1 MRERSQD
8 AMAHRYNG
16 EESVVRLLSERQV
29 KDTCITHVQ
38 RKLQVTEDLVA
49 RLGLE
54 AELEGHTGCVN
65 CLEWNQKGE
74 ILASGSDDVQIMLWD
89 PFRHR
94 KLHTIP
100 SGHHGNIF
108 SIKFLPYSGDSLMV
122 SGAADFKIR
131 VHDIHSRETT
141 MVCGC
146 HTSRV
151 KRLATAASVPYVFWS
166 AAEDGVILQ
175 FDYRSPHQCSA
186 DASHVLV
193 NLGYHLGRNVE
204 AKCIAVNQLRPH
216 LVAVGAND
224 SYIRLYDR
232 RMINTTKLTRFS
244 SSSKLDADADNL
256 PPGCVT
262 YFAAGHLPLKYP
274 RKRYRTLASTYV
286 AFSPDGS
293 ELLANLGGE
302 QIYLF
307 NINHPRQPKSF
318 DLQNFTSSLHSNG
331 LCKNF
336 ADSSSSPTNGYSTH
350 RNGMANGMVSNGMKQ
365 NGMVTSTDAPKPS
378 STKWGPSNSR
388 PLPARVEAIKC
399 KANEKFGKQKYTLAI
414 NLYNQAIRMVS
425 DSAVLYCNRAAAFMK
440 RAWDGDMYAALRD
453 CHVSLQLEA
462 DYVKAH
468 LRLARCLYELRWTK
482 EALDCLQ
489 AFKARFPDCALG
501 QACQA
506 LDRDIKAA
514 IFSKT
519 DNDSEEGSRSESQSS
534 NGSANSSPK
543 HRRQPQISEQE
554 KAWRSLAYDYELRY
568 CGHCNTTTDIKEAN
582 FFGSAGQYVVAG
594 SDDGSFFVWDKNS
607 TNLIRVMRG
616 DDSIVNCLQPHPS
629 TCLLATS
636 GIDPVVRLWSPRPED
651 GKKEDREVVD
661 SEDAAVA
668 NQRRMNADPLEVM
681 LMNMGYRVPGLL
693 ESDEGEA
700 EGRSGEANV
709 VSCRPS

>member
-1 MRERSQD
+1 MG
-8 AMAHRYNG
+8 HRY
-16 EESVVRLLSERQV
+16 EESVVRLLGERQV
-29 KDTCITHVQ
+29 KSDEQLITM
-38 RKLQVTEDLVA
+38 
-49 RLGLE
+49 
-54 AELEGHTGCVN
+54 GHAGCVN

-94 KLHTIP
+94 RLHTIP

-108 SIKFLPYSGDSLMV
+108 SIKFLPYSGDSLMA

-131 VHDIHSRETT
+131 VHDIHARETT
-141 MVCGC
+141 MVCSC

-151 KRLATAASVPYVFWS
+151 KRLATAASVPFVFWS

-175 FDYRSPHQCSA
+175 FDYRTPHQCSA
-186 DASHVLV
+186 DANHVLV

-204 AKCIAVNQLRPH
+204 AKCIAVNQLQPH

-232 RMINTTKLTRFS
+232 RMINTTKLTRFN
-244 SSSKLDADADNL
+244 SSSKPDAESDNL
-256 PPGCVT
+256 APGCVT

-318 DLQNFTSSLHSNG
+318 DLQSFTSSLHSNG
-331 LCKNF
+331 LCKNL
-336 ADSSSSPTNGYSTH
+336 AEGGSSPANGFSTH
-350 RNGMANGMVSNGMKQ
+350 KNGISNGMISNGMKQ
-365 NGMVTSTDAPKPS
+365 NGIVTSTDTPPVS
-378 STKWGPSNSR
+378 SNTKWGYESILDDATHFWHLKKPFVCNHVFKKSNG
-388 PLPARVEAIKC
+388 L
-399 KANEKFGKQKYTLAI
+399 
-414 NLYNQAIRMVS
+414 VS
-425 DSAVLYCNRAAAFMK
+425 EIGVTSCVCLHKVLYCNRAAAFMK

-453 CHVSLQLEA
+453 CHTSLQLEA

-468 LRLARCLYELRWTK
+468 LRLVRCLYELRWTK

-489 AFKARFPDCALG
+489 AFKSRFPDCALS
-501 QACQA
+501 QTCQA

-554 KAWRSLAYDYELRY
+554 KAWRAVAYDYELRF

-582 FFGSAGQYVVAG
+582 FFGSAGQFVVAG
-594 SDDGSFFVWDKNS
+594 SDDGSFFVWDKQS
-607 TNLIRVMRG
+607 TNLVRVMRG

-636 GIDPVVRLWSPRPED
+636 GIDPVVRLWSPKPED
-651 GKKEDREVVD
+651 GRKEDREVVD

-693 ESDEGEA
+693 ESDEVEV
-700 EGRSGEANV
+700 EDRSGEANV

>member
-1 MRERSQD
+1 
-8 AMAHRYNG
+8 
-16 EESVVRLLSERQV
+16 
-29 KDTCITHVQ
+29 
-38 RKLQVTEDLVA
+38 
-49 RLGLE
+49 
-54 AELEGHTGCVN
+54 
-65 CLEWNQKGE
+65 
-74 ILASGSDDVQIMLWD
+74 
-89 PFRHR
+89 
-94 KLHTIP
+94 
-100 SGHHGNIF
+100 
-108 SIKFLPYSGDSLMV
+108 
-122 SGAADFKIR
+122 
-131 VHDIHSRETT
+131 
-141 MVCGC
+141 MVCSC

-151 KRLATAASVPYVFWS
+151 KRLATAASVPFVFWS

-175 FDYRSPHQCSA
+175 FDYRTPHQCSA
-186 DASHVLV
+186 DANHVLV

-204 AKCIAVNQLRPH
+204 AKCIAVNQLQPH

-232 RMINTTKLTRFS
+232 RMINTTKLARFN
-244 SSSKLDADADNL
+244 SSSKPDAESDNL
-256 PPGCVT
+256 APGCVT

-318 DLQNFTSSLHSNG
+318 DLQSFTSSLHSNG
-331 LCKNF
+331 LCKNL
-336 ADSSSSPTNGYSTH
+336 AEGGSSPANGFSTH
-350 RNGMANGMVSNGMKQ
+350 KNGISNGMISNGMKQ
-365 NGMVTSTDAPKPS
+365 NGIVTSTDTPPVS
-378 STKWGPSNSR
+378 SNTKWGPANSK
-388 PLPARVEAIKC
+388 PLPPHVEAIKC
-399 KANEKFGKQKYTLAI
+399 KANEKFGNQKYTLAI

-425 DSAVLYCNRAAAFMK
+425 DSPVLYCNRAAAFMK

-453 CHVSLQLEA
+453 CHTSLQLEA

-468 LRLARCLYELRWTK
+468 LRLVRCLYELRWTK

-489 AFKARFPDCALG
+489 AFKSRFPDCALS
-501 QACQA
+501 QTCQA

-554 KAWRSLAYDYELRY
+554 KAWRAVAYDYELRF

-582 FFGSAGQYVVAG
+582 FFGSAGQFVVAG
-594 SDDGSFFVWDKNS
+594 SDDGSFFVWDKQS
-607 TNLIRVMRG
+607 TNLVRVMRG

-636 GIDPVVRLWSPRPED
+636 GIDPVVRLWSPKPED
-651 GKKEDREVVD
+651 GRKEDREVVD

-693 ESDEGEA
+693 ESDEVEVEDRA
-700 EGRSGEANV
+700 GEANV

>member
-1 MRERSQD
+1 MAQHYKSER
-8 AMAHRYNG
+8 G
-16 EESVVRLLSERQV
+16 VVKLLSERQS
-29 KDTCITHVQ
+29 KDKCFAHVQ
-38 RKLQVTEDLVA
+38 RKLQVTDDLVA

-65 CLEWNQKGE
+65 CLEWNQRGE
-74 ILASGSDDVQIMLWD
+74 ILASGSDDVQIILWD

-94 KLHTIP
+94 RLHTVQ
-100 SGHHGNIF
+100 SGHHGNVF
-108 SIKFLPYSGDSLMV
+108 SVKFLPYSGDSMMV

-131 VHDIHSRETT
+131 VHDVQAKETT
-141 MVCGC
+141 MVCSC

-151 KRLATAASVPYVFWS
+151 KRLATAASVPFVFWS

-175 FDYRSPHQCSA
+175 FDYRTAHQCS
-186 DASHVLV
+186 SESGNVLV

-204 AKCIAVNQLRPH
+204 AKCIAVNQLQPH
-216 LVAVGAND
+216 LLAVGAND

-232 RMINTTKLTRFS
+232 RMISTTKLWRQTNASRS
-244 SSSKLDADADNL
+244 ETDGDNL

-274 RKRYRTLASTYV
+274 RKRFRTLASTYV

-307 NINHPRQPKSF
+307 NINQPRQPKSF
-318 DLQNFTSSLHSNG
+318 DLQNFSSLHTNGMCKSLSENSSPANGFSAHKNGMSNG
-331 LCKNF
+331 V
-336 ADSSSSPTNGYSTH
+336 
-350 RNGMANGMVSNGMKQ
+350 VSNGMKP
-365 NGMVTSTDAPKPS
+365 NGVVPPTEASKGMS
-378 STKWGPSNSR
+378 SCAKWGPMSSK
-388 PLPARVEAIKC
+388 PLPPRVEAIKC

-414 NLYNQAIRMVS
+414 NLYNKAIQMVS

-462 DYVKAH
+462 GYVKAH
-468 LRLARCLYELRWTK
+468 LRLARCLYELRWTN
-482 EALDCLQ
+482 EAIDCLQ
-489 AFKARFPDCALG
+489 AFKLRFPDYATG

-506 LDRDIKAA
+506 LERDLKRA
-514 IFSKT
+514 IFSRT
-519 DNDSEEGSRSESQSS
+519 ENDSEEGSRSESQSS

-543 HRRQPQISEQE
+543 HKRQPQISEQE
-554 KAWRSLAYDYELRY
+554 KTWRSLAYDYELRY

-594 SDDGSFFVWDKNS
+594 SDDGSFFVWDKQS
-607 TNLIRVMRG
+607 TNLVRVMRG

-636 GIDPVVRLWSPRPED
+636 GIDPVVRLWSPKPED
-651 GKKEDREVVD
+651 GSKEDREVVD

-693 ESDEGEA
+693 ESDEA
-700 EGRSGEANV
+700 EVDGRGAEANI

>member
-1 MRERSQD
+1 MPLHQMKE
-8 AMAHRYNG
+8 NNLI
-16 EESVVRLLSERQV
+16 RLLSRRQSEESCNV
-29 KDTCITHVQ
+29 HVQ
-38 RKLQVTEDLVA
+38 RKLQVTDELIA

-54 AELEGHTGCVN
+54 VELQGHAGCVN

-74 ILASGSDDVQIMLWD
+74 VLASGSDDVQIILWD
-89 PFRHR
+89 PFHHK
-94 KLHTIP
+94 KLHTIQ

-108 SIKFLPYSGDSLMV
+108 SVKFLPHSGDGTML

-131 VHDIHSRETT
+131 VHDVASRETM
-141 MVCGC
+141 MVCSC

-151 KRLATAASVPYVFWS
+151 KRLAVAPSIPFLFWS
-166 AAEDGVILQ
+166 SAEDGLILQ
-175 FDYRSPHQCSA
+175 FDYRVPHRCSSEA
-186 DASHVLV
+186 DSVLI
-193 NLGYHLGRNVE
+193 NLGNHLGRNVE
-204 AKCIAVNQLRPH
+204 AKCISINPLHSH
-216 LVAVGAND
+216 LLAVGAND
-224 SYIRLYDR
+224 PYIRLYDR
-232 RMINTTKLTRFS
+232 RMIKT
-244 SSSKLDADADNL
+244 SKLARQGTITDPDNDNL

-274 RKRYRTLASTYV
+274 KKCFRTLASTYV

-307 NINHPRQPKSF
+307 NINQPRQPKSF
-318 DLQNFTSSLHSNG
+318 DMSNFPLFHSNG
-331 LCKNF
+331 LSKSLSEEN
-336 ADSSSSPTNGYSTH
+336 SPANGFNQH
-350 RNGMANGMVSNGMKQ
+350 RNGLSNGILS
-365 NGMVTSTDAPKPS
+365 NGIKPTGVLPTSAEIPKS
-378 STKWGPSNSR
+378 SVKRWKPANVK
-388 PLPARVEAIKC
+388 PLPPRVEEIKC
-399 KANEKFGKQKYTLAI
+399 RANDKFGQQQYTLAI
-414 NLYNQAIRMVS
+414 NLYNEAIHIVP
-425 DSAVLYCNRAAAFMK
+425 DSPVLYCNRAAAYMK
-440 RAWDGDMYAALRD
+440 RLWDGDMYAALRD
-453 CHVSLQLEA
+453 CHVSLQLEQ

-482 EALDCLQ
+482 EALECLQ
-489 AFKARFPDCALG
+489 AFKLKFPDHALG
-501 QACQA
+501 QTCQA

-519 DNDSEEGSRSESQSS
+519 ENDSEEGSRSESQSS
-534 NGSANSSPK
+534 SGSNNSSP
-543 HRRQPQISEQE
+543 RQKKQPHISEQE
-554 KAWRSLAYDYELRY
+554 KAWRALAFDYELRY

-594 SDDGSFFVWDKNS
+594 SDDGSFFVWDKVT
-607 TNLIRVMRG
+607 TNLVRVMRG

-636 GIDPVVRLWSPRPED
+636 GIDPVVRLWSPKPED
-651 GKKEDREVVD
+651 GSKEDREVVN

-693 ESDEGEA
+693 ESDEGET
-700 EGRSGEANV
+700 EGRGGEASV

>member
-1 MRERSQD
+1 MG
-8 AMAHRYNG
+8 HRY
-16 EESVVRLLSERQV
+16 EENIVRLLSERQF
-29 KDTCITHVQ
+29 KDRSITRVQ

-54 AELEGHTGCVN
+54 AELEGHAGCVN

-94 KLHTIP
+94 RLHTIP

-108 SIKFLPYSGDSLMV
+108 SIKFLPYSGDGLMA

-131 VHDIHSRETT
+131 VHDIHARETT
-141 MVCGC
+141 MVCSC

-151 KRLATAASVPYVFWS
+151 KRLATAASVPFVFWS

-175 FDYRSPHQCSA
+175 FDYRMPHQCTA
-186 DASHVLV
+186 DANHVLV

-204 AKCIAVNQLRPH
+204 AKCIAVNQLQPH
-216 LVAVGAND
+216 LLAVGAND

-232 RMINTTKLTRFS
+232 RMINTTKLARFNS
-244 SSSKLDADADNL
+244 SSSKPDAESDNL
-256 PPGCVT
+256 APGCVT

-307 NINHPRQPKSF
+307 NINHLRQPKSF
-318 DLQNFTSSLHSNG
+318 DLQSFTSSLHSNG
-331 LCKNF
+331 LCKNL
-336 ADSSSSPTNGYSTH
+336 AEGGSSPANGFSTH
-350 RNGMANGMVSNGMKQ
+350 KNGISNGMVSSGMKQ
-365 NGMVTSTDAPKPS
+365 NGILASTDTPPISS
-378 STKWGPSNSR
+378 STKWGPANSK
-388 PLPARVEAIKC
+388 PLPPRVEAIKC

-414 NLYNQAIRMVS
+414 NLYNKAIGLVS
-425 DSAVLYCNRAAAFMK
+425 DSPVLYCNRAAAFMK

-453 CHVSLQLEA
+453 CHTSLQLEA

-468 LRLARCLYELRWTK
+468 LRLVRCLYELRWTK

-489 AFKARFPDCALG
+489 AFKSRFPDCALS
-501 QACQA
+501 QTCQA

-554 KAWRSLAYDYELRY
+554 KAWRAVAYDYELRF

-582 FFGSAGQYVVAG
+582 FFGSAGQFVVAG
-594 SDDGSFFVWDKNS
+594 SDDGSFFVWDKQS
-607 TNLIRVMRG
+607 TNLVRVMRG

-636 GIDPVVRLWSPRPED
+636 GIDPVVRLWSPKPED
-651 GKKEDREVVD
+651 GKKEDREVID

-693 ESDEGEA
+693 ESDEVELESRVGEP
-700 EGRSGEANV
+700 NV

>member
-1 MRERSQD
+1 
-8 AMAHRYNG
+8 MAHRYNG
-16 EESVVRLLSERQV
+16 EESVVRLLTERQV
-29 KDTCITHVQ
+29 KDTCTTHVQ

-318 DLQNFTSSLHSNG
+318 DHQNFTSSLHSNG
-331 LCKNF
+331 LCKSL
-336 ADSSSSPTNGYSTH
+336 ADSSSSPTNGFSTH
-350 RNGMANGMVSNGMKQ
+350 RNGMANGMVSSGLKQ
-365 NGMVTSTDAPKPS
+365 NGMVTSTDAPRPS
-378 STKWGPSNSR
+378 STKWG
-388 PLPARVEAIKC
+388 
-399 KANEKFGKQKYTLAI
+399 
-414 NLYNQAIRMVS
+414 
-425 DSAVLYCNRAAAFMK
+425 
-440 RAWDGDMYAALRD
+440 DGDMYAALRD

-514 IFSKT
+514 IFAKT
-519 DNDSEEGSRSESQSS
+519 DHDSEEGSRSGGESS
-534 NGSANSSPK
+534 NGGGGSANSSPK
-543 HRRQPQISEQE
+543 HRRQPHISEQE
-554 KAWRSLAYDYELRY
+554 KAWRALAYDYELRY

>member
-1 MRERSQD
+1 
-8 AMAHRYNG
+8 
-16 EESVVRLLSERQV
+16 
-29 KDTCITHVQ
+29 
-38 RKLQVTEDLVA
+38 
-49 RLGLE
+49 
-54 AELEGHTGCVN
+54 
-65 CLEWNQKGE
+65 
-74 ILASGSDDVQIMLWD
+74 
-89 PFRHR
+89 
-94 KLHTIP
+94 
-100 SGHHGNIF
+100 
-108 SIKFLPYSGDSLMV
+108 
-122 SGAADFKIR
+122 
-131 VHDIHSRETT
+131 
-141 MVCGC
+141 MVCSC

-151 KRLATAASVPYVFWS
+151 KRLATAASVPFVFWS

-175 FDYRSPHQCSA
+175 FDYRTPHQCTA

-204 AKCIAVNQLRPH
+204 AKCIAVNQLQPH

-232 RMINTTKLTRFS
+232 RMISTTKLTRFS
-244 SSSKLDADADNL
+244 SLSKLDAEADNL

-318 DLQNFTSSLHSNG
+318 DLQSFTSSLHSNG
-331 LCKNF
+331 LCKNLTEG
-336 ADSSSSPTNGYSTH
+336 ASSPANGFSNH
-350 RNGMANGMVSNGMKQ
+350 KNGISHGMVSNGMKQ
-365 NGMVTSTDAPKPS
+365 NGIVASADAPPPSSS
-378 STKWGPSNSR
+378 STKGGPANSK
-388 PLPARVEAIKC
+388 PLPPRVEAIKC

-414 NLYNQAIRMVS
+414 NLYNQAIRLVS
-425 DSAVLYCNRAAAFMK
+425 DSPVLYCNRAAAFMK

-453 CHVSLQLEA
+453 CHVSMQLDA
-462 DYVKAH
+462 GYVKAH
-468 LRLARCLYELRWTK
+468 LRLVRCLYELRWTK

-489 AFKARFPDCALG
+489 AFKARFPECALG

-554 KAWRSLAYDYELRY
+554 KAWRALAFDYESRF

-594 SDDGSFFVWDKNS
+594 SDDGSFFVWDKHS

-636 GIDPVVRLWSPRPED
+636 GIDPVVRLWSPKPED
-651 GKKEDREVVD
+651 GRKEDREVID

>member
-1 MRERSQD
+1 MGQ
-8 AMAHRYNG
+8 RYNG
-16 EESVVRLLSERQV
+16 EESVVRLLGERQ
-29 KDTCITHVQ
+29 
-38 RKLQVTEDLVA
+38 
-49 RLGLE
+49 
-54 AELEGHTGCVN
+54 
-65 CLEWNQKGE
+65 
-74 ILASGSDDVQIMLWD
+74 
-89 PFRHR
+89 F
-94 KLHTIP
+94 
-100 SGHHGNIF
+100 
-108 SIKFLPYSGDSLMV
+108 KFLPYSGDSLMA

-131 VHDIHSRETT
+131 VHDIHARETT
-141 MVCGC
+141 MVCSC

-151 KRLATAASVPYVFWS
+151 KRLATAASVPFVFWS

-175 FDYRSPHQCSA
+175 FDYRTPHQCSA
-186 DASHVLV
+186 DANHVLV

-204 AKCIAVNQLRPH
+204 AKCIAVNQLQPH

-232 RMINTTKLTRFS
+232 RMINTTKLARFS
-244 SSSKLDADADNL
+244 GSSKPDAEFDNL

-318 DLQNFTSSLHSNG
+318 DLQSFTSSLHSNG
-331 LCKNF
+331 LCKNL
-336 ADSSSSPTNGYSTH
+336 AEGGSSPANGFSTH
-350 RNGMANGMVSNGMKQ
+350 KNGISNGMVSNGMKQ
-365 NGMVTSTDAPKPS
+365 NGIVASTDAPPVSS
-378 STKWGPSNSR
+378 STKWG
-388 PLPARVEAIKC
+388 
-399 KANEKFGKQKYTLAI
+399 
-414 NLYNQAIRMVS
+414 
-425 DSAVLYCNRAAAFMK
+425 
-440 RAWDGDMYAALRD
+440 DGDMYAALRD
-453 CHVSLQLEA
+453 CHTSLQLEA

-468 LRLARCLYELRWTK
+468 LRLVRCLYELRWTK

-489 AFKARFPDCALG
+489 AFKSRFPDCALG
-501 QACQA
+501 QACQT

-519 DNDSEEGSRSESQSS
+519 DN
-534 NGSANSSPK
+534 
-543 HRRQPQISEQE
+543 EQE
-554 KAWRSLAYDYELRY
+554 KAWRAVAFDYEQRF

-582 FFGSAGQYVVAG
+582 FFGSAGQFVVAG
-594 SDDGSFFVWDKNS
+594 SDDGSFFVWDKQS
-607 TNLIRVMRG
+607 TNLVRVMRG

-636 GIDPVVRLWSPRPED
+636 GIDPVVRLWSPKPED

-693 ESDEGEA
+693 ESDEVEV
-700 EGRSGEANV
+700 ENRSGEANV

>member
-1 MRERSQD
+1 MGQ
-8 AMAHRYNG
+8 RYNG
-16 EESVVRLLSERQV
+16 EESVVRLLGERQF
-29 KDTCITHVQ
+29 KDRSITRVQ
-38 RKLQVTEDLVA
+38 RKLQVTEELVA

-54 AELEGHTGCVN
+54 AELEGHAGCVN

-94 KLHTIP
+94 RLHTIP

-108 SIKFLPYSGDSLMV
+108 SIKFLPYSGDSLMA

-131 VHDIHSRETT
+131 VHDIHARETT
-141 MVCGC
+141 MVCSC

-151 KRLATAASVPYVFWS
+151 KRLATAASVPFVFWS

-175 FDYRSPHQCSA
+175 FDYRTPHQCTA
-186 DASHVLV
+186 DANHVLV

-204 AKCIAVNQLRPH
+204 AKCIAVNQLQPH

-232 RMINTTKLTRFS
+232 RMINTTKLTRFN
-244 SSSKLDADADNL
+244 SSSKPDVESDNL

-318 DLQNFTSSLHSNG
+318 DLQSFTSSLHSNG
-331 LCKNF
+331 LCKNL
-336 ADSSSSPTNGYSTH
+336 AEGGSSPANGFSTH
-350 RNGMANGMVSNGMKQ
+350 KNGISNGMVSNGMKQ
-365 NGMVTSTDAPKPS
+365 NGIVASTDAPPVSS
-378 STKWGPSNSR
+378 STKWGPANSK
-388 PLPARVEAIKC
+388 PLPPHVEAIKC

-414 NLYNQAIRMVS
+414 DLYNKAIRMVS
-425 DSAVLYCNRAAAFMK
+425 DSPVLYCNRAAAFMK

-453 CHVSLQLEA
+453 CHTSLQLEA

-468 LRLARCLYELRWTK
+468 LRLVRCLYELRWTK

-489 AFKARFPDCALG
+489 AFKSRFPDCALG

-519 DNDSEEGSRSESQSS
+519 ENDSEEGSRSESQSS

-543 HRRQPQISEQE
+543 HRRQPQITEQE
-554 KAWRSLAYDYELRY
+554 KAWRAVAYDYEQRF

-582 FFGSAGQYVVAG
+582 FFGSAGQFVVAG
-594 SDDGSFFVWDKNS
+594 SDDGSFFVWDKQS
-607 TNLIRVMRG
+607 TNLVRVMRG

-636 GIDPVVRLWSPRPED
+636 GIDPVVRLWSPKPED

-693 ESDEGEA
+693 ESDEVEV
-700 EGRSGEANV
+700 ENRSGESNV